1 MKKISDR
8 VASNN
13 AKHLLVKN
21 ERKKLE
27 KFDAAYFRAKTYFD
41 GDGAQ
46 NYLVFQS
53 MYKYFK
59 MFAKNNSTFL
69 SSWES
74 KGLSNEKICSINTS
88 SFNSSPTFVY
98 DNARIKV
105 KYNGDFLKQDD
116 FTTYNHGKT
125 V

>member
-1 MKKISDR
+1 
-8 VASNN
+8 
-13 AKHLLVKN
+13 
-21 ERKKLE
+21 
-27 KFDAAYFRAKTYFD
+27 
-41 GDGAQ
+41 
-46 NYLVFQS
+46 
-53 MYKYFK
+53 
-59 MFAKNNSTFL
+59 MFAKNNSTFP

-116 FTTYNHGKT
+116 LTTYNHGKT